1 MQPNGSAVVLIL
13 FFACEC
19 PCCVEKRYF
28 VHVCTENILSWY
40 LFIPFSKTD
49 WHSQTSV
56 YPPSFLAVV
65 FLRITR
71 ISLSLTFST
80 TLSFLEYL
88 LKHFHIPEPKQPPVF
103 DQPLQP
109 AAAVEGDTLQ
119 LACHVQGSQP
129 IRIQWLK
136 AGREIRASDRCNF
149 SFANGVA
156 LLELAA
162 VTKSDSGEYVC
173 KASNAAGT
181 DTCKSKVTVKGRVTW
196 RKSRHMVEI

>member
-1 MQPNGSAVVLIL
+1 MV
-13 FFACEC
+13 
-19 PCCVEKRYF
+19 
-28 VHVCTENILSWY
+28 SWY
-40 LFIPFSKTD
+40 LFHF
-49 WHSQTSV
+49 
-56 YPPSFLAVV
+56 
-65 FLRITR
+65 IT
-71 ISLSLTFST
+71 LWLTFSDFC
-80 TLSFLEYL
+80 LSFSIPCHCLLRNHMCLFLLCSWSCFPEYS
-88 LKHFHIPEPKQPPVF
+88 LKRFHIPEPKKPPVF

-109 AAAVEGDTLQ
+109 AAAEEGDTIQ
-119 LACHVQGSQP
+119 LSCHVQGSQP

-181 DTCKSKVTVKGRVTW
+181 DTCKSKVTVKGTVTW
-196 RKSRHMVEI
+196 RK